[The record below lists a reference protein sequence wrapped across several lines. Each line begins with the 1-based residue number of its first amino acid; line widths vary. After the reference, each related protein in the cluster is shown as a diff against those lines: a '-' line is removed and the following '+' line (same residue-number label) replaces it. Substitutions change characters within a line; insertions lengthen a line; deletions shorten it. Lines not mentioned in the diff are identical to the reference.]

1 MSTFVQKGT
10 LSISFTYKYIFAE
23 NRTTFFL
30 FAQPFKTG
38 NRTVAHD
45 LNWIVSFVWLMK
57 VSSINE

>member
-10 LSISFTYKYIFAE
+10 LSISFTYKYILAE
-23 NRTTFFL
+23 KRATFFL

-45 LNWIVSFVWLMK
+45 LNWICFFCLVNENFVNK
-57 VSSINE
+57 